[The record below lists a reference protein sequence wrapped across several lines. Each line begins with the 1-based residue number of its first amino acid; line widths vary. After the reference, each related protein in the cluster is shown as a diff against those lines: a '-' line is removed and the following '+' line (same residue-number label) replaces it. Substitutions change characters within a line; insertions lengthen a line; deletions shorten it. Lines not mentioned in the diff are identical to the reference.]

1 MLQVDLVGGVRGCI
15 FASALLKRGPVGPPD
30 GQAPGDGRFCVF
42 SFFCG
47 KKLWGMAK
55 KIWWWSWGCVSLRS
69 AFGNG
74 AEMFFKSLTISVQVG
89 FGVLQKSKKL
99 LK

>member
-42 SFFCG
+42 SFLLFFTRIFVGNG
-47 KKLWGMAK
+47 KKDLVVELGVCIFALRFWKWG
-55 KIWWWSWGCVSLRS
+55 G
-69 AFGNG
+69 
-74 AEMFFKSLTISVQVG
+74 
-89 FGVLQKSKKL
+89 GVL
-99 LK
+99 